1 MTNNSFL
8 ELLSGFYPEKSPC
21 LLDKENLTNL
31 YNNAW

>member
-8 ELLSGFYPEKSPC
+8 ELYSGFYPEKSTH
-21 LLDKENLTNL
+21 LTDQENLTNL